1 VHRVGSYVLI
11 MLGFLFLFL
20 SPFLRF
26 YAVPRLEKAP
36 LDRYQKI
43 VATGYGRYFNTSPKF
58 LRLVGPVP
66 VENIQIFRGDPSAG
80 NQTDALYDE
89 FNSLRDLQHNS
100 LIQAT
105 RLKVAFDRKTGFAVH
120 CCGESP
126 KEEGLTLKFPFD
138 TQKTTYQL
146 YDNTGMQAFPVKFI
160 REGDIQGLKVYVF
173 SGKGG
178 PVVIGHLDVSGTL
191 VGQPDQKTVTAD
203 ISYLETTTTWIEPD
217 TGAVIKGSQHAVQYL
232 SFQGQQIQPL
242 ADLQLTYDD
251 ATVTDNATKSKKDVK
266 QLNLVKSGIP
276 IFGPVLGIILL
287 VLGAL
292 LLRGQRAPR
301 APRMRRATKPAQPE
315 ESSA

>member
-1 VHRVGSYVLI
+1 LRRVGSYVLI

-36 LDRYQKI
+36 LDRYQRI
-43 VATGYGRYFNTSPKF
+43 VATGYGKYFNTSPKF

-66 VENIQIFRGDPSAG
+66 VENIQTFRGDPGAG
-80 NQTDALYDE
+80 NETDALYEE
-89 FNSLRDLQHNS
+89 FNSLTDLQHDS

-105 RLKVAFDRKTGFAVH
+105 KLEVAFDRKTGFAVH

-146 YDNTGMQAFPVKFI
+146 YDNTGERAFPVKFV
-160 REGDIQGLKVYVF
+160 REGTIQGLEVYVF
-173 SGKGG
+173 HGSGG
-178 PVVIGHLDVSGTL
+178 PVVIDHLDVAGAL
-191 VGQPDQKTVTAD
+191 VGQPDQPSVTAD
-203 ISYLETTTTWIEPD
+203 ISYLEQTTTWIEPV

-232 SFQGQQIQPL
+232 SYQHQQIQPL

-251 ATVTDNATKSKKDVK
+251 ATVTANATKSKQDVQ
-266 QLNLVKSGIP
+266 QLDLVKNGIP
-276 IFGPVLGIILL
+276 IFGPVAGLVLL
-287 VLGAL
+287 VVGLL
-292 LLRGQRAPR
+292 LLRGRQAPR
-301 APRMRRATKPAQPE
+301 APRVRRVAQPE
-315 ESSA
+315 ETSA

>member
-1 VHRVGSYVLI
+1 MRRVGSYVLI

-20 SPFLRF
+20 APFLRF

-66 VENIQIFRGDPSAG
+66 VENTQTFRGDPTKG
-80 NQTDALYDE
+80 TTTDASYGE
-89 FNSLRDLQHNS
+89 FNSLKDLQHNS

-105 RLKVAFDRKTGFAVH
+105 KLQVVFDRTTGYAVH
-120 CCGESP
+120 CCGENP
-126 KEEGLTLKFPFD
+126 KEEGITIKFPFD

-146 YDNTGMQAFPVKFI
+146 YDNGGARAFPVKFV
-160 REGDIQGLKVYVF
+160 REGNIQGLTVYVF
-173 SGKGG
+173 HGSGG
-178 PVVIGHLDVSGTL
+178 PVVIGHLDVAGTL
-191 VGQPDQKTVTAD
+191 VGQPDQKSVTAD
-203 ISYLETTTTWIEPD
+203 ISYLEQTTTWIEPV
-217 TGAVIKGSQHAVQYL
+217 TGAVIKGQQHAVQYL

-251 ATVTDNATKSKKDVK
+251 ATVTDNATKSKQDVK
-266 QLNLVKSGIP
+266 QLKLVKSGIP
-276 IFGPVLGIILL
+276 IFGPIIGIVLL
-287 VLGAL
+287 VLGIL

-301 APRMRRATKPAQPE
+301 APRVRRTTQPAAAE
-315 ESSA
+315 EPSA